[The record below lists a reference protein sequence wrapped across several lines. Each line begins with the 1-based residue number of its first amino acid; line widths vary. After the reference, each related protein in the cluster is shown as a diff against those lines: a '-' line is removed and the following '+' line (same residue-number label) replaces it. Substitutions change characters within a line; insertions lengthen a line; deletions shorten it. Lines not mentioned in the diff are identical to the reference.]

1 MDRQDHFDF
10 IVLTQAGRPDPR
22 LAIAGSRAGAI
33 GVLNLEFSRD
43 VETSL
48 ALLRTLH
55 SRGRGRFGIQ
65 IGDNFTS
72 IIDALAEKRTLSL
85 DVVILAGVVDSHID
99 DAISRVHAINSKAI
113 VVVTTLAQALSAE
126 QHGAD
131 AVIARGHEAGG
142 WVGDETSF
150 VLLQRLRTQIRIPL
164 WLHGGIGLHSVAAA
178 AAGGAT
184 GAVLDSQL
192 LLSRE
197 SPLPDQIK
205 ARISSM
211 DGSETICLG
220 ASLGAGVRV
229 YSRPG
234 LSPLDDLR
242 ATAND
247 LMIGQSTE
255 ADTRT
260 AWHEAVNEL
269 VGWEDV
275 NRQVLVVG
283 QDAYFARY
291 LADRFVTVGGII
303 GGLRESISSHLE
315 SAIESQSLAEGAPLA
330 QSHGTRYPIVQGP
343 MTRVSD
349 RAAFAEAV
357 AEAGGLPFVAL
368 ALMRGPDVE
377 ELLNETAKRLGD
389 RPWGVGI
396 LGFVPPELREEQL
409 DVIRKSRPPFALI
422 AGGRP
427 DQARRL
433 EQDGTATYLHVPSPG
448 LLRMYLN
455 DGARRFVFEGRECG
469 GHVGP
474 RTSFV
479 LWDTMVDV
487 LLNDLPK
494 GVDPSTIHVLFAGA
508 IHDGVSAAMV
518 SSLAGPLSKKGF
530 RIGVLVGSAY
540 LYTNEAV
547 ASGAITEGFQRAA
560 IDCEETILLE
570 SGPGHATRC
579 VPSPFAEDFNR
590 EKHRL
595 LQKALAPEQV
605 RVRLEELNI
614 GRLRIASKGVDRNPD
629 YATDPKSPK
638 LVRVKPE
645 DQWSQGMYM
654 IGQVAALRG
663 DVCSMPALHEQIS
676 AGSTQH
682 LARLAASVPEFERS
696 APAPCDVAI
705 VGIGCIVPG
714 APDMQTFWANV
725 LNKVDAITEIPAKRW
740 DWRQYYDPDR
750 SVPDKIYSKWGGFID
765 DVPFDPVSFG
775 MPPSS
780 LKSIEPFQLL
790 ALLVVRAALEDAGMM
805 SRPFPRERTSVML
818 GAGGGG
824 GDLSGN
830 YVVRSNLPSLFGES
844 AEDLTADLGS
854 ALPDWTEDSFA
865 GILMNVAAG
874 RVANRFDFGGLNY
887 TVDAACASSL
897 AAIYLAVRDL
907 ETGNSD
913 VAIAGGVDAIQNP
926 FAFLCFAKTQALS
939 PTGHCR
945 TFDAEADGIAISEG
959 FATVV
964 MKRLADAER
973 DGDRIYAVIRGVGGA
988 SDGRD
993 RSLTAPRPEGQMR
1006 ALHRAYA
1013 QAGYDASTV
1022 GLIEAHGTGTVAGD
1036 QAEVEALSRFFTE
1049 YGAQKQGTAIGSV
1062 KSMIGHT
1069 KAAAGVA
1076 GLIKVALALHN
1087 GVLPPT
1093 LGVSRPNPKADFSN
1107 SPLYVNSETRPWVR
1121 RSDGQ
1126 PRRAGVSAFG
1136 FGGTDFHVALEE
1148 YTGDYLDEPRVASD
1162 AWPSE
1167 LLIWKADSRS
1177 EVSNSV
1183 DSLLSQLDQG
1193 ARPRL
1198 VDLAYTFAVA
1208 AADKQDARVTLAIVA
1223 DSIDDLISKLRGIS
1237 EHLARSGGR
1246 IHLPSGVHYS
1256 DRPLKRDGKVAFLF
1270 PGQGSQYVNM
1280 GRDLAVMFPEV
1291 RTCFEQAD
1299 EAIAGQLDR
1308 PLSRY
1313 IFPPPTFTP
1322 EEQKE
1327 RQSELTETNVAQP
1340 ALGATSLAL
1349 LQILRSLE
1357 IEPDVAAGHS
1367 YGELVALHAAG
1378 SFDERTLLQLSEAR
1392 GRFMREGAGNDAGT
1406 MAAVEAGADELSS
1419 LVDDFGVTLANLN
1432 TQRQTVISGSQNAV
1446 DRAATWCT
1454 EHKFNVRRLP
1464 VACAFHSPLVAAAQQ
1479 RFGELLAE
1487 TAISAP
1493 EFPVFSNTT
1502 GQAHPDDPA
1511 AIASTLQEH
1520 LISPV
1525 RWVDEIESMYA
1536 AGARLFVEVGPR
1548 SVLSGLVGQILDERP
1563 HVRVILDQPRRNGVT
1578 QLLHGLATL
1587 AAEGVDFRTERLF
1600 RGRKASRLNLSS
1612 LLRDSG
1618 TPALSATTWLIN
1630 GGRAIPAAAASE
1642 EQPKVPIQ
1650 VKTVSQGDAPPS
1662 PMPTDNGSTVGD
1674 KHTPAEPHLNGSN
1687 EESIGNVPS
1696 GFLKRNG
1703 GVSEMDSA
1711 PKSPLGSRLDDDDV
1725 MVRGPDGSH
1734 PGDGSEDVMAMFQQV
1749 MQRFLDTQRSVMLAY
1764 LGGSAGAERRA
1775 ANPSLP
1781 VGRNGRATQRMR
1793 SNERANVAS
1802 PLPTPVKHDA
1812 IHLVE
1817 PERPTNGRE
1826 DEIPTNGREHHV
1838 PPGVD
1843 RLMQATPAADLHS
1856 DGAMTSEPVTDANP
1870 VLSREVL
1877 LEMLLQIVSDRTG
1890 YPTEMLAVDAD
1901 LEADLGIDSIK
1912 RVEISGTIIQEL
1924 KLPPD
1929 VIPDLERLTSSRT
1942 LNQVVD
1948 TLLDMVPGP
1957 TTTVSASPEEGTRP
1971 FDSAPDG
1978 ERIGRFL
1985 LTTTDAPAL
1994 NSNGA
1999 LAKDGVIVIVDDETG
2014 VGDRLAQ
2021 ALVDLGHRTV
2031 RVVSETPPS
2040 GAENTI
2046 VIDIEQ
2052 PAELLKLGDQI
2063 HEGFGRVCTLIH
2075 LPALSNEALS
2085 SGFEVSGWRQ
2095 RRARN
2100 LDSLFVICQQL
2111 RDDLE
2116 FSANHGGSAVL
2127 VATSLG
2133 GAFGSV
2139 IPTDGIRASDGA
2151 LSGFVKTL
2159 AQEWTGVR
2167 ARTVDFDQSDP
2178 DSQAETLLA
2187 ELFSDGDSTEIAYVD
2202 NRRVGLSLVQ
2212 DSFTNDG
2219 DDPLD
2224 DRSVVLITGG
2234 ARGITA
2240 EVAVTLAQRYRSMLV
2255 LVGRTPQP
2263 DDAEAEYARGLTDR
2277 TELRRAV
2284 IAHFRNAGEAP
2295 SVRVVEREVNR
2306 IIGEREVR
2314 ENLKR
2319 IRDTGARVA
2328 YMSCD
2333 VRDETKFGALI
2344 DRIYSEYGRID
2355 GVVHG
2360 AGIIEDKLIQD
2371 KQPAS
2376 FDRVISTKVDS
2387 ALTLAGKLRSESL
2400 RFLVFFG
2407 SVSGRFGNRGQADYA
2422 AANEILNK
2430 LACSLDRDWPGR
2442 VVSINWGPW
2451 LKTGMVSPEVQRQF
2465 AERKITLIPLSVGC
2479 QMLDE
2484 ELRCGKKGEAEVVI
2498 GGTDNPD
2505 AMAKIQRPERF
2516 TAHQTADLASFP
2528 LLSVNSTSLPDDGGT
2543 VSTSRTFDVEVD
2555 RYLDHHRLDGRPVLP
2570 FAFAAEL
2577 MAEAAASAF
2586 PNMFVSE
2593 VRDIRLLNGL
2603 TFDQNAKTVHIAVE
2617 NSDKLHLPVPTH
2629 SVNVAVGSA
2638 ELPGRLHYRSKVL
2651 LGDSPSAL
2659 VLPDPLPA
2667 LIDPRPFPM
2676 PVEAAYRDWL
2686 FHGPVFQ
2693 RIMSIERIDS
2703 SGATAWLRPSSPMD
2717 ALRTDPNSRW
2727 IVDPILVDGAF
2738 QMQVIWAR
2746 MHWDVTLLPAEVG
2759 AIHRFSEIDPID
2771 GPIRYE
2777 LRIRS
2782 DSLSPLCHA
2791 DHYFFNRAGNL
2802 VGRLEN
2808 VVGAGSRELNRLAGS
2823 VR

>member
-1 MDRQDHFDF
+1 MDPQDHFDF
-10 IVLTQAGRPDPR
+10 IVLTPAGRPDPR

-33 GVLNLEFSRD
+33 GVLNLEYSRD
-43 VETSL
+43 VEASL
-48 ALLRTLH
+48 EVLRTLH

-65 IGDNFTS
+65 IGDNSKS
-72 IIDALAEKRTLSL
+72 IIDALVEKSNLSL
-85 DVVILAGVVDSHID
+85 EIVILAGGVDSRID
-99 DAISRVHAINSKAI
+99 DAISRIHAINSKAF
-113 VVVTTLAQALSAE
+113 VVVTTLADALSAE

-150 VLLQRLRTQIRIPL
+150 VLLQRLRSRIQIPI

-178 AAGGAT
+178 ATGGAT

-197 SPLPDQIK
+197 SPLPDEIK
-205 ARISSM
+205 TRISSM

-220 ASLGAGVRV
+220 ASLGAGFRV

-234 LSPLDDLR
+234 LASLDVLR
-242 ATAND
+242 VAATD
-247 LMIGQSTE
+247 LMIGDSPA
-255 ADTRT
+255 ADTLS
-260 AWHEAVNEL
+260 AWRKAVNEL
-269 VGWEDV
+269 VGWEDL
-275 NRQVLVVG
+275 NQQVLAVG
-283 QDAYFARY
+283 QDACFAQT
-291 LADRFVTVGGII
+291 LADRFATVGGIL
-303 GGLRESISSHLE
+303 GGLRNSIESHLA
-315 SAIESQSLAEGAPLA
+315 SALESQPLAERAPLA
-330 QSHGTRYPIVQGP
+330 QSHGTRFPLVQGP

-349 RAAFAEAV
+349 RAAFAESV
-357 AEAGGLPFVAL
+357 AEAGALPFVAL

-377 ELLNETAKRLGD
+377 ELLNETATRLGD

-396 LGFVPPELREEQL
+396 LGFVPPELRAEQL
-409 DVIRKSRPPFALI
+409 DVIRKTRPPFALI

-427 DQARRL
+427 DQARHL
-433 EQDGTATYLHVPSPG
+433 EEDGTATYLHVPSPS
-448 LLRMYLN
+448 LLRIYLN

-494 GVDPSTIHVLFAGA
+494 GIDPSTIHVLFAGG
-508 IHDGVSAAMV
+508 IHDGASAAMV
-518 SSLAGPLSKKGF
+518 SSLAGPLSAKGF
-530 RIGVLVGSAY
+530 RVGALVGSAY
-540 LYTNEAV
+540 LYTSEAV

-560 IDCEETILLE
+560 IDCEETVLLE

-579 VPSPFAEDFNR
+579 VPSPFAEDFER
-590 EKHRL
+590 EKRRL
-595 LQKALAPEQV
+595 LQEALQPEEV
-605 RVRLEELNI
+605 RNRLEELNI

-638 LVRVKPE
+638 LVDVNPD

-654 IGQVAALRG
+654 IGQVAALRSE
-663 DVCSMPALHEQIS
+663 VCSMIELHEQIS
-676 AGSTQH
+676 DGATLL
-682 LARLAASVPEFERS
+682 LAQYAASTPELERS

-714 APDMQTFWANV
+714 APDMRSFWANV
-725 LNKVDAITEIPAKRW
+725 LNKVDAITEIPSKRW

-750 SVPDKIYSKWGGFID
+750 NVPDKIYSKWGGFID

-830 YVVRSNLPSLFGES
+830 YVVRSSLPSLFGES
-844 AEDLTADLGS
+844 AEELTADLGS

-926 FAFLCFAKTQALS
+926 FSFLCFAKTQALS

-945 TFDAEADGIAISEG
+945 PFDADADGIAISEG
-959 FATVV
+959 FATIV

-1013 QAGYDASTV
+1013 QAGYDPSTV

-1062 KSMIGHT
+1062 KSLIGHT

-1093 LGVSRPNPKADFSN
+1093 LGVSRPNPKADFPN
-1107 SPLYVNSETRPWVR
+1107 SPLYVNSETRPWMR

-1148 YTGDYLDEPRVASD
+1148 YTGDYLDEPRVAFDS
-1162 AWPSE
+1162 WPSE
-1167 LLIWKADSRS
+1167 LLIWKANSGTEIS
-1177 EVSNSV
+1177 EGV
-1183 DSLLSQLDQG
+1183 DSVLRQLDQG

-1198 VDLAYTFAVA
+1198 VDLAYTLAVA
-1208 AADKQDARVTLAIVA
+1208 AADEPDAAATLAIVA

-1237 EHLARSGGR
+1237 EHLAGSGDR

-1256 DRPLKRDGKVAFLF
+1256 DQPLKRDGKVAFLF
-1270 PGQGSQYVNM
+1270 PGQGSQYVDM

-1291 RTCFEQAD
+1291 RSSFEQAD
-1299 EAIAGQLDR
+1299 AAIAGQHHH

-1322 EEQKE
+1322 EEKKV
-1327 RQSELTETNVAQP
+1327 RQAELTETNVAQP
-1340 ALGATSLAL
+1340 ALGATSLAM
-1349 LQILRSLE
+1349 LQLLRSLD

-1367 YGELVALHAAG
+1367 YGEFVALHAAG

-1406 MAAVEAGADELSS
+1406 MAAVEAGADDLSS
-1419 LVDDFGVTLANLN
+1419 LVTDFGVTLANLN
-1432 TQRQTVISGSQNAV
+1432 TRRQTVISGSLDNVNRAV
-1446 DRAATWCT
+1446 TWCT
-1454 EHKFNVRRLP
+1454 EHNFNVRRLP
-1464 VACAFHSPLVAAAQQ
+1464 VACAFHSPLVAPAQQ
-1479 RFGELLAE
+1479 RFGELLAA

-1493 EFPVFSNTT
+1493 KFAVFSNTT
-1502 GQAHPDDPA
+1502 GKAHPDDPA
-1511 AIASTLQEH
+1511 AIASTLREH
-1520 LISPV
+1520 LTSPV
-1525 RWVDEIESMYA
+1525 RWVEEVERMYV
-1536 AGARLFVEVGPR
+1536 AGARIFVEVGPR
-1548 SVLSGLVGQILDERP
+1548 SVLSGLVGQILEDKP
-1563 HVRVILDQPRRNGVT
+1563 HVRVVLDQPKRNGVT

-1587 AAEGVDFRTERLF
+1587 AAEGVSLKTERLF
-1600 RGRKASRLNLSS
+1600 KGRRTSRLNLSD

-1618 TPALSATTWLIN
+1618 TPAYSATTWLIN
-1630 GGRAIPAAAASE
+1630 GGRSIPAVAASE
-1642 EQPKVPIQ
+1642 EQPRVPIQ
-1650 VKTVSQGDAPPS
+1650 VKSVDRHAVTTS
-1662 PMPTDNGSTVGD
+1662 PVHADGKTSVGARHTSTEPRLDGNDIGIAGHVPNGF
-1674 KHTPAEPHLNGSN
+1674 LNG
-1687 EESIGNVPS
+1687 
-1696 GFLKRNG
+1696 NG
-1703 GVSEMDSA
+1703 GESEMTSA
-1711 PKSPLGSRLDDDDV
+1711 PKSSIESTLDDDDV
-1725 MVRGPDGSH
+1725 MVRGPSTMH

-1764 LGGSAGAERRA
+1764 LGGSSGAERQT
-1775 ANPSLP
+1775 ANRTRP
-1781 VGRNGRATQRMR
+1781 VGINGRATQRKR
-1793 SNERANVAS
+1793 LDQRTNFAEPRPA
-1802 PLPTPVKHDA
+1802 PTGRDA
-1812 IHLVE
+1812 VHLVE
-1817 PERPTNGRE
+1817 PERPTNGHGVE
-1826 DEIPTNGREHHV
+1826 VPTNGREHHA
-1838 PPGVD
+1838 PPDVD
-1843 RLMQATPAADLHS
+1843 PGSQRTTPNGSHS
-1856 DGAMTSEPVTDANP
+1856 AEVITSEQMKVAEP

-1877 LEMLLQIVSDRTG
+1877 LEMLLQVVSDRTG

-1912 RVEISGTIIQEL
+1912 RVEISGTIIQAL

-1929 VIPDLERLTSSRT
+1929 VTPDLERLTSSRT
-1942 LNQVVD
+1942 LNQVVE
-1948 TLLDMVPGP
+1948 TLLDMIPVP
-1957 TTTVSASPEEGTRP
+1957 TATASVSTEEGTRP

-1985 LTTTDAPAL
+1985 LTTSDAPAL

-2031 RVVSETPPS
+2031 RIVSETPPS
-2040 GAENTI
+2040 GAESTV

-2052 PAELLKLGDQI
+2052 PAELLKIGDKI
-2063 HEGFGRVCTLIH
+2063 HERFGLVSALIH
-2075 LPALSNEALS
+2075 LPALSNEVLPT
-2085 SGFEVSGWRQ
+2085 GFETSDWRQ

-2100 LDSLFVICQQL
+2100 LDSLFVVCQQL
-2111 RDDLE
+2111 RGDLE
-2116 FSANHGGSAVL
+2116 TSANQGGSAVL

-2139 IPTDGIRASDGA
+2139 TPADGIRASDGA
-2151 LSGFVKTL
+2151 LTGFVKTL

-2167 ARTVDFDQSDP
+2167 ARTVDFDRFDP
-2178 DSQAETLLA
+2178 GTQAETLLA
-2187 ELFSDGDSTEIAYVD
+2187 ELFSDEESTEIAYV
-2202 NRRVGLSLVQ
+2202 NNTRVSLSLVKG
-2212 DSFTNDG
+2212 SFAHDG
-2219 DDPLD
+2219 NDPLD
-2224 DRSVVLITGG
+2224 ERSVVVITGG

-2240 EVAVTLAQRYRSMLV
+2240 EVAVTLAQQYRSTFV
-2255 LVGRTPQP
+2255 LIGRTPQP
-2263 DDAEAEYARGLTDR
+2263 EDSEVEFARGLTDR
-2277 TELRRAV
+2277 AELRRAV
-2284 IAHFRNAGEAP
+2284 IAHSRKAGEVP
-2295 SVRVVEREVNR
+2295 SLTVVEHEVNR

-2314 ENLKR
+2314 DNLKR
-2319 IRDTGARVA
+2319 IRDAGARVDYA
-2328 YMSCD
+2328 TCD
-2333 VRDETKFGALI
+2333 VRNQTEFGALI

-2371 KQPAS
+2371 KQHAS
-2376 FDRVISTKVDS
+2376 FDRVISTKVDG

-2442 VVSINWGPW
+2442 VVSVNWGPW

-2479 QMLDE
+2479 RMLDE

-2505 AMAKIQRPERF
+2505 AMARIQRPERV
-2516 TAHQTADLASFP
+2516 TSNRTSDHVAYP
-2528 LLSVNSTSLPDDGGT
+2528 LLSVNSTSLPDTGGALK
-2543 VSTSRTFDVEVD
+2543 TSRTFDVEVD

-2586 PNMFVSE
+2586 PAMLVSE

-2603 TFDQNAKTVHIAVE
+2603 TFDQNVKSV
-2617 NSDKLHLPVPTH
+2617 LH
-2629 SVNVAVGSA
+2629 
-2638 ELPGRLHYRSKVL
+2638 RR
-2651 LGDSPSAL
+2651 
-2659 VLPDPLPA
+2659 
-2667 LIDPRPFPM
+2667 
-2676 PVEAAYRDWL
+2676 
-2686 FHGPVFQ
+2686 
-2693 RIMSIERIDS
+2693 
-2703 SGATAWLRPSSPMD
+2703 
-2717 ALRTDPNSRW
+2717 
-2727 IVDPILVDGAF
+2727 
-2738 QMQVIWAR
+2738 
-2746 MHWDVTLLPAEVG
+2746 
-2759 AIHRFSEIDPID
+2759 
-2771 GPIRYE
+2771 
-2777 LRIRS
+2777 
-2782 DSLSPLCHA
+2782 
-2791 DHYFFNRAGNL
+2791 
-2802 VGRLEN
+2802 
-2808 VVGAGSRELNRLAGS
+2808 REF
-2823 VR
+2823 